1 MISFKEFFLE
11 YTDLSNKTI
20 NPHHRNLTRLTKR
33 FGKIKRDGKPE
44 GTNIMAKRYKPNDPN
59 YNQNLKETEGVISP
73 NEAEELIAKHGI
85 DKNDLS
91 TPKRLGKRPFT
102 IQQINGKYIRKR
114 I

>member
-20 NPHHRNLTRLTKR
+20 EPHHRKARRLTNR
-33 FGKIKRDGKPE
+33 FGKIKKDGKSE
-44 GTNIMAKRYKPNDPN
+44 GSNIMAGRYKPNNPN

-73 NEAEELIAKHGI
+73 DEAEKLIIKHGI
-85 DKNDLS
+85 DRNDLS

-102 IQQINGKYIRKR
+102 LQQINGTYIRKR